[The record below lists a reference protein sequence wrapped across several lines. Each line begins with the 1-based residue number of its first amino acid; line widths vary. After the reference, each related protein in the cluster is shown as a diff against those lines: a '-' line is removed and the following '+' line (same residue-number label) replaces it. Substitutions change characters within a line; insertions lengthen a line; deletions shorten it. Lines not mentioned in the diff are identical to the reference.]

1 MVGGS
6 NPPLISHL
14 TQSKQLFFVDAL
26 VQKKKD
32 VVQHETL
39 YPECNL
45 WGINFLRGKPL
56 AFSQLG
62 ELKHLSN
69 PRKRNQP
76 RFRKYRRENME
87 KTKHLGKSPP
97 KDVEKSTKEGESPVD
112 VASKVC
118 SKE

>member
-6 NPPLISHL
+6 NPPLIIDQ
-14 TQSKQLFFVDAL
+14 TNSKYQFFVDAL

-32 VVQHETL
+32 VVQNETL
-39 YPECNL
+39 YLECT
-45 WGINFLRGKPL
+45 R
-56 AFSQLG
+56 
-62 ELKHLSN
+62 N

-112 VASKVC
+112 VASKAEERV
-118 SKE
+118 KAFGGPN

>member
-6 NPPLISHL
+6 NPPLISRL

-32 VVQHETL
+32 VVQNETL

-87 KTKHLGKSPP
+87 KTKRLAFPIQ
-97 KDVEKSTKEGESPVD
+97 KDVEKSTQEGESPVGI
-112 VASKVC
+112 VPWCA
-118 SKE
+118 